1 VTPEERAFAAARREG
16 GSSHPD
22 AVRRL
27 SWLRIAG
34 FILLLVAGS
43 AAVVGFRTASHTAK
57 VAAPVSSFMP
67 YVDVTATP
75 QYAFED
81 ASKTISA
88 NLVLGFVVSS
98 KADACEPSWG
108 ASYSLDQAA
117 GTMDLDRRIA
127 RLRQRGGQVMV
138 SFGGAANSELAIGC
152 ADTGNLAAAYR
163 TVVDRYSVNA
173 IDLDIEGTDAST
185 GEVSTRRAEAI
196 RSLQLARERSGH
208 HLAVWLTLPVTP
220 SGLTASGQAV
230 LGAMLQAKVDLAGVN
245 AMTMDYGNSLA
256 GQSLADANRSALTAV
271 AGQLV
276 DAYRV
281 AGVHLSSAQ
290 AWQRVGA
297 TPMIGQ
303 NDVAAERF
311 GLDDAKSLLAFAQS
325 HHLRR
330 LSMWSVNRDQTC
342 GPNYANVSVVSV
354 NCSGIDQKAAAF
366 TRIFVPF
373 TAGAVTPAAS
383 PSPSSSLGSG
393 APAPVATEIVD
404 DPATSPYAIWNPTLP
419 YAQGTKIV
427 WRHNVYQAK
436 WWTQGDQPDNPVTS
450 AFETPWTL
458 IGPVLPGEHP
468 QPTPTLSAGTYPAWS
483 ATTTYRAGARVLYDG
498 VGYQAKWF
506 TQGEVP
512 GLVVSDPG
520 QTPWQLI
527 KHS

>member
-1 VTPEERAFAAARREG
+1 MTPEERAFAAARRESG
-16 GSSHPD
+16 PTQPD

-34 FILLLVAGS
+34 FIALLIAGS
-43 AAVVGFRTASHTAK
+43 AAVVGFRTATDSTPTAT
-57 VAAPVSSFMP
+57 PVSSFMP

-75 QYAFED
+75 QYPFED
-81 ASKTISA
+81 AAKAISA

-98 KADACEPSWG
+98 KDDACEPSWG
-108 ASYSLDQAA
+108 ASYSLEQAA
-117 GTMDLDRRIA
+117 NTMDLDRRIA

-152 ADTGNLAAAYR
+152 TDADKLAAAYR
-163 TVVDRYSVNA
+163 TVVDRYTVNA
-173 IDLDIEGTDAST
+173 IDLDVEGTDAS
-185 GEVSTRRAEAI
+185 STEASARRATAI
-196 RSLQLARERSGH
+196 RALQLTRERSGH
-208 HLAVWLTLPVTP
+208 RLAVWLTLPVTP
-220 SGLTASGQAV
+220 AGLTPSGQAV
-230 LGAMLQAKVDLAGVN
+230 LAAMLQAKVELAGVN
-245 AMTMDYGNSLA
+245 AMTMDYGSSLA
-256 GQSLADANRSALTAV
+256 GLSLAEANRSALTAV

-281 AGVHLSSAQ
+281 AGVHLSTAE

-311 GLDDAKSLLAFAQS
+311 GLDEAKSLLAFAQS
-325 HHLRR
+325 HHVRR
-330 LSMWSVNRDQTC
+330 LSMWSVNRDQAC

-354 NCSGIDQKAAAF
+354 NCSGIDQKPAAF

-373 TAGAVTPAAS
+373 TAGTVPPAAS
-383 PSPSSSLGSG
+383 PSPSTSLGSA
-393 APAPVATEIVD
+393 APAPVATAIVD
-404 DPATSPYAIWNPTLP
+404 DPATSPYPIWNPALP
-419 YAQGTKIV
+419 YAQGSKIV

-436 WWTQGDQPDNPVTS
+436 WWTQGDQPDTPVAS
-450 AFETPWTL
+450 AYETPWTL

-468 QPTPTLSAGTYPAWS
+468 QPTPTLSAGTYPQWS
-483 ATTTYRAGARVLYDG
+483 ATTTYRAGAKVMYDG

-512 GLVVSDPG
+512 GLVVADPG

>member
-43 AAVVGFRTASHTAK
+43 AAVVGFRTASHTSQA
-57 VAAPVSSFMP
+57 AAPVSSFMP

-81 ASKTISA
+81 ASRAISA

-117 GTMDLDRRIA
+117 STMDLDRRIA

-245 AMTMDYGNSLA
+245 AMTMDYGSSLA
-256 GQSLADANRSALTAV
+256 GQNLADANRSALTAG

-281 AGVHLSSAQ
+281 AGEHLSGAQ

-373 TAGAVTPAAS
+373 TAGAVTPASS
-383 PSPSSSLGSG
+383 PSPSSSLESG

-436 WWTQGDQPDNPVTS
+436 WWTQGDQPDTPVTS